1 MPLENTRNNKS
12 DLRKRERNSGGNEY
26 EKSDKRRSHRA
37 CEMRDQILH
46 RCNGLY
52 PEGGSGNLRD
62 SNFSNKLDRG
72 SFRYLDARQLANVL
86 GYEII
91 WRRRR
96 DD

>member
-1 MPLENTRNNKS
+1 METCAAEFKNWSPS
-12 DLRKRERNSGGNEY
+12 D
-26 EKSDKRRSHRA
+26 SH
-37 CEMRDQILH
+37 
-46 RCNGLY
+46 
-52 PEGGSGNLRD
+52 
-62 SNFSNKLDRG
+62 FSNKLDRG